1 MSDLDNYWL
10 RKSRISR
17 RRLLGSSAAAGIGL
31 GALGLVGCGDDDD
44 DDDAEPTSPPSGGTT
59 AASPSAGASPSAV
72 AKQKG
77 GVGHFV
83 SANNTW
89 DTFDVDRSRF
99 SPVAWLMGYTNLGVT
114 QWQSFTNSKL
124 EGGIAETWE
133 QPDKNTTTFKI
144 RQNVYWHNKPPVN
157 GRQAVADD
165 VVQFILR
172 NKNGKT
178 SDGVDDPN
186 FYRKAAY
193 QNVDKVEAVDKF
205 TAKVTFSKPDPFF
218 LTTLAGSYS
227 KVQAPEAIK
236 AFEKDYANM
245 KADLVIGTG
254 AFVLKDWSAEGKSS
268 WVRHDKFH
276 EQVNFD
282 GINWL
287 PLFTDQSAQEAAFRQ
302 KQIDIFAPTQNAV
315 IEALNKELQGKIT
328 ETKVFSG
335 NPQAGTYYGGAA
347 PWNNPNLIGA
357 IFRAFDRRSLVNSLL
372 QGKAALAGNIPP
384 TQSAFGITEKELITF
399 PGYLED
405 RAKEEAEA
413 KKMWD
418 ANGGPG
424 LGEIIVDIPDIW
436 EGLYSGGSALITNQ
450 LKKVLGN
457 TFTAKIEPY
466 STITGKLVKQQYG
479 NGKNNIWYGWITE
492 ISDPEPTLLNYL
504 QWNSSQPQFQQFG
517 VKIDKVDTLTAQSMA
532 EFDIA
537 KRQETAKEVERELL
551 KAYGAGVHY
560 SLVAVNSSMA
570 WNYVKRAEVVP
581 FVTTHQ
587 TGNQS

>member
-59 AASPSAGASPSAV
+59 AASPSAGASPTTA

-77 GVGHFV
+77 GTAHFI
-83 SANNTW
+83 SANNTY

-276 EQVNFD
+276 EQVNLD

-436 EGLYSGGSALITNQ
+436 EGLYSGGSGADHQPAEEGPRQHLHGEDRALFHHHRKARQAGVRQREEQHLVRLDHGNLRPGADAPQ
-450 LKKVLGN
+450 LPPVELL
-457 TFTAKIEPY
+457 TATVPTVRREDRQSRY
-466 STITGKLVKQQYG
+466 AHGAEHGRVRHRQASG
-479 NGKNNIWYGWITE
+479 NGQGSRARAIEGLRRRR
-492 ISDPEPTLLNYL
+492 SLLPGGCQL
-504 QWNSSQPQFQQFG
+504 QHG
-517 VKIDKVDTLTAQSMA
+517 L
-532 EFDIA
+532 EL
-537 KRQETAKEVERELL
+537 RE
-551 KAYGAGVHY
+551 AGRGGAVRHH
-560 SLVAVNSSMA
+560 APD
-570 WNYVKRAEVVP
+570 R
-581 FVTTHQ
+581 
-587 TGNQS
+587 